1 MESENNDNQEIVT
14 PLTPLP
20 SPPKPPGQ
28 SVEDKNEEWHSIISS
43 AIIMFLI
50 FVLGWWLN
58 RVL

>member
-1 MESENNDNQEIVT
+1 MESENNDNQEIVA